1 MMAIVAS
8 QKVNSKKT
16 INSITNPVVTNGCLI
31 IILVMLVKEIN
42 ETAARSKR
50 KVEKILNRN
59 KPIQAIKLI
68 NKHSVKILCLKFLN
82 E

>member
-1 MMAIVAS
+1 MFNNNISYVG
-8 QKVNSKKT
+8 KR
-16 INSITNPVVTNGCLI
+16 ING
-31 IILVMLVKEIN
+31 
-42 ETAARSKR
+42 TAARSKR